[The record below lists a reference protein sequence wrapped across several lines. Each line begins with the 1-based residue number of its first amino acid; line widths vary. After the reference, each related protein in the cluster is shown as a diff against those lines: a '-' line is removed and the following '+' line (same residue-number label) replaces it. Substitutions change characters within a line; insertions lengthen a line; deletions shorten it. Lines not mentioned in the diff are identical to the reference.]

1 MKKLITSL
9 ALALGFIGTGFAGSS
24 FAPSAPSGKESKDF
38 KRTTAPAEETCFKA
52 GEWQVDTFA
61 QYSVGEGPNQVGLFR
76 DHAVGGGVGL
86 NYFFSRNIGL
96 GFDAAWVSAKEAPSA
111 TSPTTTEDARVIHNF
126 SGSLIF
132 RAPLDRSCL
141 APYLYVGG
149 GFHVDGEQWASA
161 HAGVGLEYRI
171 KPNKFGL
178 FVDGRWTYLG
188 DRNGHD
194 ELNFF
199 SVRAG
204 FRVIY

>member
-1 MKKLITSL
+1 MKNPTTICSLVCLALVGTSL
-9 ALALGFIGTGFAGSS
+9 AGQTVATAG
-24 FAPSAPSGKESKDF
+24 KDF
-38 KRTTAPAEETCFKA
+38 KRTTSTAVEESGFKA
-52 GEWQVDTFA
+52 GEWQIDTFA

-76 DHAVGGGVGL
+76 DHGVGGGVGL

-96 GFDAAWVSAKEAPSA
+96 GVDATWLSAKEAPSA
-111 TSPTTTEDARVIHNF
+111 QNPAKTDDATVVHNF

-132 RAPLDRSCL
+132 RLPLDWSCL
-141 APYLYVGG
+141 ARYVYVGG

-188 DRNGHD
+188 DRNGHE

-199 SVRAG
+199 GARAG
-204 FRVIY
+204 FRLIF